1 MFPGMNPK
9 NMEKVMKQLGMKTE
23 SINAKKVIIELE
35 DKKIIFS
42 NPEITKIGVKGQ
54 EMFQLQGNYS
64 EEEFANE
71 EDIEMI
77 MEKASC
83 SKEEAKKALEET
95 GDIAEAI
102 IKLMS

>member
-1 MFPGMNPK
+1 MNPK